1 MTEKRQIEIFSAGCA
16 ACDDAVELVNSIA
29 CDSCEV
35 TVLDMHDAEVAER
48 ARSLGV
54 ARVPAVVIDGRLAD
68 CCTGGGPDAQTLRD
82 AGIGQPLA

>member
-1 MTEKRQIEIFSAGCA
+1 MLIRLDYHTSRVYSKRVTSLFFVFDIVA
-16 ACDDAVELVNSIA
+16 A
-29 CDSCEV
+29 
-35 TVLDMHDAEVAER
+35 VAER

-68 CCTGGGPDAQTLRD
+68 CCTGGGPDAQTLKD